1 MQRRGVAGR
10 GFCDRDHRAVQALY
24 RRLGAAAGIIVR
36 GHDREHFARG
46 QLFEHFGVDRAGVL
60 APIGNEIRVARH
72 ALVHLLGRD
81 VDRLHEIAPFEVVS
95 ASRNPATVRNR
106 SSRAGSNT
114 VKWVPPGTSAKM
126 RSSVPSR
133 SNTSRANAGGVSV
146 SAAPTMTIVGMVMAA
161 GS

>member
-1 MQRRGVAGR
+1 MIRRPPR
-10 GFCDRDHRAVQALY
+10 STRTDT
-24 RRLGAAAGIIVR
+24 
-36 GHDREHFARG
+36 
-46 QLFEHFGVDRAGVL
+46 LFPYTTLFRSVDRAGVL

-146 SAAPTMTIVGMVMAA
+146 SEAPTMTTIGRAHV
-161 GS
+161 

>member
-1 MQRRGVAGR
+1 MIPRPPRSTR
-10 GFCDRDHRAVQALY
+10 TDT
-24 RRLGAAAGIIVR
+24 
-36 GHDREHFARG
+36 
-46 QLFEHFGVDRAGVL
+46 LFPDTTLFRSL

-114 VKWVPPGTSAKM
+114 VKWVPPGTSAKL

-133 SNTSRANAGGVSV
+133 SNTSRSNAGGVSV
-146 SAAPTMTIVGMVMAA
+146 SAAPTMTLFGRSDGRRLGKGGVSTG
-161 GS
+161 G

>member
-1 MQRRGVAGR
+1 MIRRPPR
-10 GFCDRDHRAVQALY
+10 STRTDT
-24 RRLGAAAGIIVR
+24 
-36 GHDREHFARG
+36 
-46 QLFEHFGVDRAGVL
+46 LFPYTTLFRSVDRAGVL

-114 VKWVPPGTSAKM
+114 GKGVSPCTSAEM
-126 RSSVPSR
+126 RSSGPR
-133 SNTSRANAGGVSV
+133 GRKSV
-146 SAAPTMTIVGMVMAA
+146 V
-161 GS
+161 